1 MGMKNLDLEAIE
13 SYVSNHLRLFI
24 SMAAGILVFMGIV
37 AVSVFFINVRGAE
50 RTMVPDVQGKDLT
63 AALLDLQVKELYPRL
78 NLRFSQSSLD
88 KGLVMEQN
96 PLPGTIVKAGRRIQL
111 VVSQGVMVNTT
122 DNYLGRNVDEVR
134 MDVQTLLSTQTPG
147 SYNITLKDPLMYIYS
162 DEPAGTVM
170 QQRPEPGST
179 ISGNTVLELVVSM
192 GPENTRTRL
201 PNLVGLGL
209 EDALEQIGRAGI
221 DFEFSLRPAESGERP
236 GTVVSQNP
244 PGDTLAASSTRVS
257 IVMASPEILSEN
269 LVFGLFTYDMAK
281 NPYPLLV
288 NLESL
293 LPGGTRQRLLTVLYP
308 GGRLSVP
315 YLQPPG
321 AELVLSML
329 NREIHRQTVTLPV
342 DSLGWF

>member
-1 MGMKNLDLEAIE
+1 
-13 SYVSNHLRLFI
+13 
-24 SMAAGILVFMGIV
+24 
-37 AVSVFFINVRGAE
+37 
-50 RTMVPDVQGKDLT
+50 
-63 AALLDLQVKELYPRL
+63 
-78 NLRFSQSSLD
+78 
-88 KGLVMEQN
+88 
-96 PLPGTIVKAGRRIQL
+96 
-111 VVSQGVMVNTT
+111 MVNTT

-244 PGDTLAASSTRVS
+244 PGDTLAASSTRVN